1 MCLRRRPDLTRAEFL
16 DYWENKHAPFFM
28 ANAAT
33 MRAKKYVQSQTMD
46 SPMNEGFRESR
57 GLQPDYDGVAEVW
70 FESEADLMEAM
81 SSPEGQQLGAALA
94 KDEENFIDH
103 SKSSAFLVREKD
115 LT

>member
-70 FESEADLMEAM
+70 FESEQAGELLHLLTFDQKSVCEILLDL
-81 SSPEGQQLGAALA
+81 G
-94 KDEENFIDH
+94 
-103 SKSSAFLVREKD
+103 V
-115 LT
+115 